1 MKYFN
6 NLPTIRVIDSK
17 GHSKSYKNIMTRL
30 SIIPSILENPLLYY
44 SYDLKESDTPEIVA
58 DKYYGDSY
66 RYWIVLFSN
75 QILDPQWDWP
85 LSYSNFNNY
94 INDKYTSNGI
104 DPYTTIR
111 SYLKTTTIQ
120 NTSYQTTN
128 VISVEISENDYQNS
142 VPVSGTTNISN
153 EIVNYSITYSAQ
165 SYYDYEMNLNESKR
179 NIKILNKD
187 YLPQIQKE
195 FVNLVS

>member
-85 LSYSNFNNY
+85 LSSSILDEY
-94 INDKYTSNGI
+94 IQNKYTGTGI
-104 DPYTTIR
+104 DVYNDVK
-111 SYLKTTTIQ
+111 SYRKIITQYNPATGQT
-120 NTSYQTTN
+120 NTSK
-128 VISVEISENDYQNS
+128 VEISEEEYTALLPYEKSLSFTTGTLIVS
-142 VPVSGTTNISN
+142 VNK
-153 EIVNYSITYSAQ
+153 EIVNY
-165 SYYDYEMNLNESKR
+165 YDYEIEKNEAKR
-179 NIKILNKD
+179 SIKLLNKD
-187 YLPQIQKE
+187 YVSQLESE
-195 FVNLVS
+195 FKKLVA